1 VHSWRYKAGIAAGAF
16 LLFRATD
23 SLLDSYGLMSHEV
36 ESTIT
41 AEPNWLV
48 GEIKTCYSF
57 DPEGV
62 TLGRIDCDTGHS
74 GVSDRRM
81 KITFY
86 GREKQPEYEVVTWNC
101 TRTEKSFT
109 CLELSGLDKLAG
121 AATGDTALSEASK

>member
-1 VHSWRYKAGIAAGAF
+1 
-16 LLFRATD
+16 
-23 SLLDSYGLMSHEV
+23 MSHEV

-101 TRTEKSFT
+101 TRTQDSFT
-109 CLELSGLDKLAG
+109 CLELSGLKKLDAVS
-121 AATGDTALSEASK
+121 TGGTGPSDAPK